1 MINIK
6 ILKMALAGFVLGIS
20 GFANAGLITMLITDN
35 GTDLTMTATGDYDN
49 TGLTNLGAIQ
59 VGVKAFV
66 FSGSQ
71 YYGWDIIG
79 TRFAADHIGVLTGTG
94 SVSTHIL
101 SDISGNTPFWFN
113 GNNDYIVF
121 GSALIGT
128 VNQSAVINNATLS
141 SLGMLEG
148 ESINVT
154 WGDNQLIIMT
164 TPINKQVPVPAPST
178 LAALA
183 LGLIGLASIR
193 FEKQT

>member
-1 MINIK
+1 M
-6 ILKMALAGFVLGIS
+6 
-20 GFANAGLITMLITDN
+20 
-35 GTDLTMTATGDYDN
+35 
-49 TGLTNLGAIQ
+49 
-59 VGVKAFV
+59 
-66 FSGSQ
+66 
-71 YYGWDIIG
+71 
-79 TRFAADHIGVLTGTG
+79 
-94 SVSTHIL
+94 
-101 SDISGNTPFWFN
+101 
-113 GNNDYIVF
+113 F

-193 FEKQT
+193 FKKQT